1 MKKRA
6 IALMMMACIVVT
18 TACSN
23 EKDNNNKN
31 TPSDDKVAVSTQ
43 NAKSSDG
50 KYFKNLPSKLEDDE
64 YIICTYPSN
73 QEIYK
78 ELTMNAGFV
87 FHILS
92 TKELKQDD
100 VKVTIDCK
108 NKYTVIYNESEEC
121 KEKFDKGVC
130 MMYND
135 TDWDKLKRLQMS
147 DDKKDKEEFIEI
159 DSSMNSE
166 YSTLKDEQFPQYYDN
181 KYTVQF
187 EITDNYVNEE
197 INSMTLNIKG
207 KDYDID
213 IGKMMFYDGYD
224 YGDVMGEGCNFS
236 EIGRMQYD
244 IYQNKEGDIEIS
256 DCELIAD
263 KDIVIKDIRI
273 MNKDKNISLKEVNIN
288 SDVDGMQIN
297 QVWKKGDD
305 IPVKSGESLMMN
317 FIVQDKDFSGKECYG
332 VNIYIVVEYELEGKT
347 YASLNQTLCYTKY
360 DSQTLYAMFKDKVD
374 TKIYY
379 QEYLAE

>member
-23 EKDNNNKN
+23 EKDNNKN
-31 TPSDDKVAVSTQ
+31 TSSDDKVAVSTQ

-108 NKYTVIYNESEEC
+108 NKYTVFYNEPEEC
-121 KEKFDKGVC
+121 KEKFDRNVC
-130 MMYND
+130 LLYND

-147 DDKKDKEEFIEI
+147 DDKKDKEEFIKI
-159 DSSMNSE
+159 DNDMNDE
-166 YSTLKDEQFPQYYDN
+166 YSTLKDDQFPEYYDN
-181 KYTVQF
+181 EYRIQF
-187 EITDNYVNEE
+187 EINDEFVNEE

-207 KDYDID
+207 KEYTLD
-213 IGKMMFYDGYD
+213 IGRLIFYDSYESAD
-224 YGDVMGEGCNFS
+224 DAVSDVCYFS
-236 EIGRMQYD
+236 EYGIFNYD
-244 IYQNKEGDIEIS
+244 IYYNKNGEIELS
-256 DCELIAD
+256 LCELSAD
-263 KDIVIKDIRI
+263 KDVVIKDIKI
-273 MNKDKNISLKEVNIN
+273 LNKDKSMSLKEVNFE
-288 SDVDGMQIN
+288 SDVDGVSLN
-297 QVWKKGDD
+297 QVWKKGND
-305 IPVKSGESLMMN
+305 IPVKGGETLTMN
-317 FIVQDKDFSGKECYG
+317 FIVQDKNFCEKECYG
-332 VNIYIVVEYELEGKT
+332 VNMYIDVEYELDGKIYT
-347 YASLNQTLCYTKY
+347 ASNQAICHTKY
-360 DSQTLYAMFKDKVD
+360 DNEMLYAMFKDGVD
-374 TKIYY
+374 TKVYLA
-379 QEYLAE
+379 EYLAE